1 MAKVTIWINRENE
14 QFWAALENKSG
25 WINMVIESLLDEQR
39 KRIEQEKEMIKKYGS
54 NEEYEEFT
62 NNQENLL

>member
-25 WINMVIESLLDEQR
+25 WVNMVIESLLEEQQ
-39 KRIEQEKEMIKKYGS
+39 KRMNQEIEYQKKYGGND
-54 NEEYEEFT
+54 NEEET
-62 NNQENLL
+62 TGTLL

>member
-25 WINMVIESLLDEQR
+25 WVNMVIESLLDEQ
-39 KRIEQEKEMIKKYGS
+39 KRRMQEEVDMIKKYGRDED
-54 NEEYEEFT
+54 EET
-62 NNQENLL
+62 QSTIL

>member
-25 WINMVIESLLDEQR
+25 WVNMVIESLLDEQ
-39 KRIEQEKEMIKKYGS
+39 KRRIQEEVDMIKKYGRDED
-54 NEEYEEFT
+54 EET
-62 NNQENLL
+62 QSTIL

>member
-25 WINMVIESLLDEQR
+25 WVNMVIESLLDEQ
-39 KRIEQEKEMIKKYGS
+39 KRRIQEEIDMIKKYGRDED
-54 NEEYEEFT
+54 EET
-62 NNQENLL
+62 QSTIL

>member
-25 WINMVIESLLDEQR
+25 WVNMVIESLIDEQKR
-39 KRIEQEKEMIKKYGS
+39 RIEQEKEMIKKYGNDDN
-54 NEEYEEFT
+54 NEEPTQKE
-62 NNQENLL
+62 LL

>member
-25 WINMVIESLLDEQR
+25 WVNMVIESLLEEQM
-39 KRIEQEKEMIKKYGS
+39 KRMKQEEENIKKYGS
-54 NEEYEEFT
+54 NEEYEDFKQ
-62 NNQENLL
+62 NQENLL

>member
-25 WINMVIESLLDEQR
+25 WVNMVIESLLEEQK
-39 KRIEQEKEMIKKYGS
+39 KRLKQEEENIKKYGS
-54 NEEYEEFT
+54 NEEYEEFKQ
-62 NNQENLL
+62 NQESIL

>member
-25 WINMVIESLLDEQR
+25 WVNMVIESLLEEQ
-39 KRIEQEKEMIKKYGS
+39 KRRMQQEVDMIKKYGRDED
-54 NEEYEEFT
+54 EET
-62 NNQENLL
+62 QSTIL

>member
-25 WINMVIESLLDEQR
+25 WVNMVIESLLEEQ
-39 KRIEQEKEMIKKYGS
+39 KRRMQQEVDMIKKYGGDED
-54 NEEYEEFT
+54 EET
-62 NNQENLL
+62 QSTIL

>member
-25 WINMVIESLLDEQR
+25 WVNMVIESLLEEQK
-39 KRIEQEKEMIKKYGS
+39 KRMQQEIEYQKKYGGND
-54 NEEYEEFT
+54 NEEET
-62 NNQENLL
+62 TGTLL